1 MAGNEPESILRENSA
16 APGEI
21 VFKIIEMLSGE
32 RAREEASLYIHPL
45 VTIHMDSAT
54 YRGIEMWQRWVFLIR
69 NRGRY
74 RELRFVPRELF
85 SDATDPCV
93 VNLVGLWAG
102 VGRADS
108 MPREASSMCHF
119 RYRFK
124 GSLAIELW
132 TSKSNYAFI
141 LGPWISFSVFY
152 KLFVAWGIL
161 YFKWLKLR
169 GRSYLIDESAGTKPN
184 DRIN

>member
-1 MAGNEPESILRENSA
+1 MASNEPEAILVGNLITPR
-16 APGEI
+16 EI

-32 RAREEASLYIHPL
+32 CSREEASLYIHPL
-45 VTIHMDSAT
+45 VTIHMDFAT
-54 YRGIEMWQRWVFLIR
+54 YHGIEMWQRWVFLIR

-74 RELRFVPRELF
+74 RELRFVPRELS

-93 VNLVGLWAG
+93 VNLLGLWAG
-102 VGRADS
+102 VSRVDS

-124 GSLAIELW
+124 GGRAIELW

-152 KLFVAWGIL
+152 KLFLAWGIL
-161 YFKWLKLR
+161 YFKWLALR
-169 GRSYLIDESAGTKPN
+169 GRSYLIDEPAGTKSY
-184 DRIN
+184 